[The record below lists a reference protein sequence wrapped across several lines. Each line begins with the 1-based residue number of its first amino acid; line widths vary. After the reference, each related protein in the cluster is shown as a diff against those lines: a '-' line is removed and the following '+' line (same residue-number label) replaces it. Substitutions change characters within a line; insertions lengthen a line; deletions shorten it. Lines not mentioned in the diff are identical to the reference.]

1 LRARRGRR
9 PDSAAGIR
17 TAAGHRR
24 AMFVCADN
32 AVGNVDHRSNGSR
45 PVWYFTNGAGADVV
59 CSELFGDDC

>member
-1 LRARRGRR
+1 
-9 PDSAAGIR
+9 
-17 TAAGHRR
+17 
-24 AMFVCADN
+24 MFVCADN